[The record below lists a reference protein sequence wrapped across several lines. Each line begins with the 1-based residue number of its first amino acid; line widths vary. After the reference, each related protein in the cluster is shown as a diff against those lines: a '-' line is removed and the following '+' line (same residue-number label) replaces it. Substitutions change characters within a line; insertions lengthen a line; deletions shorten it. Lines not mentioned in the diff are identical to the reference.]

1 VSFNDVDCQE
11 NMNLMRQLHVKVD
24 SENVTECAID
34 SLMTLTE
41 QADVEVFMLWTCI
54 EEVPSSNLRC

>member
-1 VSFNDVDCQE
+1 
-11 NMNLMRQLHVKVD
+11 MNLMRQLHVKVD